1 MMWLRDA
8 EPETFRAA
16 AMLPPVAGY
25 LLGWLTGVVVQD
37 HANASSSLL
46 YDVRGREWSDRLL
59 AAADIDPRLLAPIR
73 PAHTAACSPPRQPSS
88 SGSRL
93 PAWPWSAPATTTARL

>member
-25 LLGWLTGVVVQD
+25 LLGWLTGVVV
-37 HANASSSLL
+37 
-46 YDVRGREWSDRLL
+46 
-59 AAADIDPRLLAPIR
+59 
-73 PAHTAACSPPRQPSS
+73 
-88 SGSRL
+88 
-93 PAWPWSAPATTTARL
+93 